1 MHNAPRPPQKAPSK
15 TPPRKPAY
23 AMSTVRSRL
32 PRQLLWALAIG
43 VLSFLLALLVSH

>member
-1 MHNAPRPPQKAPSK
+1 MKNAPRPPQKAPSK
-15 TPPRKPAY
+15 TSPRKSPY

-32 PRQLLWALAIG
+32 PRQLLWALALG